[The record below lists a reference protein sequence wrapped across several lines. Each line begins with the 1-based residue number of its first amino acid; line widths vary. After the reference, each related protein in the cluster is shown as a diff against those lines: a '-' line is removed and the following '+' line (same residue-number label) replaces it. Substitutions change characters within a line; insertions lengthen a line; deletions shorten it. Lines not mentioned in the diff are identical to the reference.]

1 MWDLST
7 KVLVKLHGEMGMP
20 GRKAE
25 RDQYGFF
32 SPPTRLFSRRERRLV
47 MKPPAS
53 AAQDY
58 DCSELRYA
66 RSTSQSNTFIQ
77 PEQLVCL
84 MNSCL
89 EPESDLAC
97 SLPLFV
103 CS

>member
-7 KVLVKLHGEMGMP
+7 KVLVKLHGEVGMP

-32 SPPTRLFSRRERRLV
+32 CPPPTHPPTRLFSRRERRLV

-66 RSTSQSNTFIQ
+66 RSTSQSNTFI
-77 PEQLVCL
+77 
-84 MNSCL
+84 
-89 EPESDLAC
+89 
-97 SLPLFV
+97 
-103 CS
+103 